1 MKGVYLK
8 FYTQENRRHDGRLVY
23 EWLIDIARELHLPGC
38 SVFPAMAGYGH
49 HGRMHRLHFFELQ
62 GDLPVEVVFALSEA
76 QAQALLTKLRQEK
89 LEVFWVC
96 IPAEFGLLPQE
107 EFI

>member
-1 MKGVYLK
+1 M
-8 FYTQENRRHDGRLVY
+8 
-23 EWLIDIARELHLPGC
+23 
-38 SVFPAMAGYGH
+38 H
-49 HGRMHRLHFFELQ
+49 HLHFFELQ

-96 IPAEFGLLPQE
+96 IPAEFGMLPQD